1 MTNYLPRG
9 INYWKPVL
17 NHFKIVSPSW
27 SLISLVK
34 VYRDSTWTPC
44 SCNIT
49 VTSLQEDKCLFA
61 KARMSSRKTSYPP
74 AVIRKRSITRG
85 ASRNHSI
92 DDRLGSMYERSSR
105 GTGFTIFKP
114 QSQSAFLL
122 TRSFLS
128 LVSKLPPSLPLGIT
142 HGEIRKAPLTG
153 RCSPAND
160 EARGDNGIDGNGCRA
175 WDNTWRTRL
184 PPADS
189 PAIWRFSGASP
200 DANRNAI
207 ASFAW
212 RSGIGKWAWGASAK
226 LNDVSQMKTKTRRI
240 TYNNRERR
248 RLRQQYLHQAVF

>member
-1 MTNYLPRG
+1 M
-9 INYWKPVL
+9 I
-17 NHFKIVSPSW
+17 SPSW
-27 SLISLVK
+27 SLVSSVK
-34 VYRDSTWTPC
+34 LYRGSTWTPC

-61 KARMSSRKTSYPP
+61 KARISSREISYSP
-74 AVIRKRSITRG
+74 AVTRKRSITRG
-85 ASRNHSI
+85 ASWNHSI
-92 DDRLGSMYERSSR
+92 GDRLGSMYERSPR
-105 GTGFTIFKP
+105 GTAFTIFKP
-114 QSQSAFLL
+114 QWRNVLL
-122 TRSFLS
+122 LLRSFLS
-128 LVSKLPPSLPLGIT
+128 LVSKLPASLPLGIT
-142 HGEIRKAPLTG
+142 HGETRKAPLTG

-160 EARGDNGIDGNGCRA
+160 EARGDNGIDDNGCRA

-200 DANRNAI
+200 DANRNAM